1 MSDTDF
7 CIRCGKTIGMWDK
20 TCKYCGRNQFGDNN
34 EHYPDEE
41 KMRRAAKIFG
51 VQMETKDVPQK
62 QKEKYQG
69 LTAEEQLITG
79 IHPDDEMYR
88 KTLEM
93 EVLTK
98 NYK

>member
-1 MSDTDF
+1 MADTKF
-7 CIRCGKTIGMWDK
+7 CLQCSKKIGMFDK
-20 TCKYCGRNQFGDNN
+20 QCKYCGTNQYGENN
-34 EHYPDEE
+34 EFYPDEKAMKQVA
-41 KMRRAAKIFG
+41 KMFG
-51 VQMETKDVPQK
+51 ATVISQARPKK
-62 QKEKYQG
+62 QKYQG

-93 EVLTK
+93 EVLSK

>member
-1 MSDTDF
+1 MPGTHF
-7 CIRCGKTIGMWDK
+7 CLLCGKTIGLWDK
-20 TCKYCGRNQFGDNN
+20 VCKYCGEHQFGENDKY
-34 EHYPDEE
+34 YPDEE
-41 KMRRAAKIFG
+41 AMKQAVKILG
-51 VQMETKDVPQK
+51 MSTESQIRPKK
-62 QKEKYQG
+62 QKYQG